1 MPGLPNRAS
10 ASLPMQGGPRG
21 SLTSRA
27 AESEQRQIGCRVPG
41 GERSALSL
49 AKLGRWSR
57 DIARQARDLTLV
69 AAAQL
74 DDVAVGIAD
83 ENRNVPGLAHLHR
96 PLRNRDPVCGER
108 SDRLR
113 DRGNAQRDM
122 RITRIFPADVH
133 QDVFGRLAGIGIENE
148 VDLDALRVAHDGH
161 VIAGCPAREC
171 EPEDPVKGE
180 GAVEIAYP
188 NTDVIDPLDIDGLAH
203 PTPPSLETGNY
214 VAVGSGA
221 GAA

>member
-1 MPGLPNRAS
+1 MRQATTARVRFNAATAARSSAS
-10 ASLPMQGGPRG
+10 AALNGWFRTLWCTRHFPLSIRPAL
-21 SLTSRA
+21 SRA
-27 AESEQRQIGCRVPG
+27 N
-41 GERSALSL
+41 
-49 AKLGRWSR
+49 LGRWSR
-57 DIARQARDLTLV
+57 DIARQAGDLTLV

-161 VIAGCPAREC
+161 VIAGCPAREG

-180 GAVEIAYP
+180 GAVEIAHP

-203 PTPPSLETGNY
+203 STPPRWKPETM
-214 VAVGSGA
+214 
-221 GAA
+221 